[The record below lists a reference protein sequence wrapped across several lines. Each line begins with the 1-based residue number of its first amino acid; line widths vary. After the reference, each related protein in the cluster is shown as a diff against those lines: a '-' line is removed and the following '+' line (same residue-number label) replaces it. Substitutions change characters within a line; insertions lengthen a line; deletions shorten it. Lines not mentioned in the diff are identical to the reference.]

1 MDLGQLTWR
10 PERLI
15 CERFVDAALIGTREP
30 RLSWRVPAQA
40 GDEAVVA
47 SELRIAPS
55 PEELDAPACWRS
67 GWREGV
73 VGRWRYDGPAL
84 SSRDVRWWS
93 VRVRSTSGAA
103 SQWSEPARLEVGLLE
118 RSDWV
123 AAWIT
128 RPRAAGN
135 SRAAF
140 LLRRRFEVAVPVTS
154 ARMYLSALGVTRAH
168 LNGAVIGDGLLRPGW
183 TDYRRRVQ
191 YDRIELADFVRIG
204 ENVLV
209 VELAPG
215 WYAGRIADHAAAD
228 SAVPA
233 ALPELLAQ
241 IELETPS
248 GERLTIPSDESW
260 EWATSPITSSDLYD
274 GEDWDLRLADRGFA
288 EVGSPLCWEPVER
301 STGTAGELVA
311 PRAAPLRVID
321 RSLVNVQA
329 RADGTVL
336 IDSGRNDTGYLE
348 LVVAESAG
356 RTIEVRYAE
365 VLDPVGNLHRANL
378 RGARCADTFIC
389 KGGGEELLSPA
400 FSYRGYR
407 YAEVRGLGAAEHLR
421 AAHAVSIASALQRTG
436 WFRSGAPMLE
446 RIYELM
452 VCSLQANYVEVP
464 TDCPQ
469 RDERMGWLADAL
481 LFAPVAAYTFDVSGF
496 MAKWFDDI
504 LDART
509 PQGAFPDIAPRP
521 SARWPERSFDPGAP
535 AWSDAGILLPWLMY
549 ERYGD
554 EEVLERM
561 FPAMVEHLELIHRAN
576 PDGIWRHG
584 RGRDYGDWVPA
595 GPDTSHDLF
604 ATCWLYRSTAVA
616 ATIAGHLGKHAVQHR
631 LESQSRDVHAAFLA
645 NYVDAATGTVRDLE
659 PKGSAAAATF
669 APIVERETQTGYVM
683 ALALGL
689 LEGELAELAGE
700 RLAALV
706 RDAGGRLRTGFCG
719 SAFLP
724 AALERSGHAGL
735 AYGLMLQDEPP
746 SLGFMAKMGAT
757 SVWERWDGLD
767 RDGWPACPTMNSF
780 NHYAM
785 SSMLSWLIEG
795 VCGLRPVPGA
805 PALSAISFAPAI
817 SRRVP
822 SAGFRFEAP
831 QGTVELGWQWRGS
844 DRVHGSLRLPPGM
857 RARIASVVAV
867 DDDAAGAATT
877 DASTVTRD
885 VGPGEHEVTW
895 LLKA

>member
-1 MDLGQLTWR
+1 MDRGQLTWR
-10 PERLI
+10 PERLT

-30 RLSWRVPAQA
+30 RLSWRVPAEA
-40 GDEAVVA
+40 GEETVAA
-47 SELRIAPS
+47 SELRITPT
-55 PEELDAPACWRS
+55 PEELDTATAWTT
-67 GWREGV
+67 GWLEGV
-73 VGRWRYDGPAL
+73 SGQWRYRGPAL

-93 VRVRSTSGAA
+93 VRVRSTGGAT
-103 SQWSEPARLEVGLLE
+103 SPWSEPARFEVGLLE
-118 RSDWV
+118 RSDWI
-123 AAWIT
+123 ASWIT
-128 RPRAAGN
+128 RPRPAGN

-140 LLRRRFEVAVPVTS
+140 LLRRRFELASPVVA
-154 ARMYLSALGVTRAH
+154 ARAYLSALGVTRTH
-168 LNGAVIGDGLLRPGW
+168 LNGAAVGNGLLRPGW

-191 YDRIELADFVRIG
+191 YDRIELAEHLRVG

-215 WYAGRIADHAAAD
+215 WYAGRIADHSPSD
-228 SAVPA
+228 SAVAA

-241 IELETPS
+241 IELETAP
-248 GERLTIPSDESW
+248 GERRIIASDECW
-260 EWATSPITSSDLYD
+260 EWAPSPIISSDLYD
-274 GEDWDLRLADRGFA
+274 GEDWDLRVADQDFA
-288 EVGSPLCWEPVER
+288 EAGSSLRWEPVER
-301 STGTAGELVA
+301 SNGTAAVLVA
-311 PRAAPLRVID
+311 PRAAPLGVIA
-321 RSLVNVQA
+321 RSAVTTQA
-329 RADGTVL
+329 RADGTLLV
-336 IDSGRNDTGYLE
+336 DSGRNDTGYLE

-356 RTIEVRYAE
+356 RSVEVYYGE
-365 VLDPVGNLHRANL
+365 VLDPAGKLHRANL
-378 RGARCADTFIC
+378 RGARCADTFVC
-389 KGGGEELLSPA
+389 KGNGEEVLSPA

-407 YAEVRGLGAAEHLR
+407 YAELRGLSAPDRLH
-421 AAHAVSIASALQRTG
+421 AAHAVSIASSLQRTG
-436 WFRSGAPMLE
+436 WFRSGAPILE
-446 RIYELM
+446 QIYELM

-481 LFAPVAAYTFDVSGF
+481 LFAPVAAYTFDISAF

-509 PQGAFPDIAPRP
+509 PEGAFPDIAPRP
-521 SARWPERSFDPGAP
+521 SARWPGRSFDPGAP

-561 FPAMVEHLELIHRAN
+561 FPAMVEHLDLLHRAN
-576 PDGIWRHG
+576 PDGIWRHR
-584 RGRDYGDWVPA
+584 RGKDYGDWVPA

-616 ATIAGHLGKHAVQHR
+616 AKIAAQLGEHAIEQR
-631 LESQSRDVHAAFLA
+631 LDAQARSVRAAFLA
-645 NYVDAATGTVRDLE
+645 NYVDAPTGTVRDLE
-659 PKGSAAAATF
+659 PTGSAAAATF
-669 APIVERETQTGYVM
+669 APIVGSETQTGYVM
-683 ALALGL
+683 ALSLGL
-689 LEGELAELAGE
+689 LEGEVANLAGE

-724 AALERSGHAGL
+724 AALERAGHAGL

-767 RDGWPACPTMNSF
+767 ADGWPACPTMNSF

-785 SSMLSWLIEG
+785 SSMLSWLVEG
-795 VCGLRPVPGA
+795 VCGLRPIPGA
-805 PALSAISFAPAI
+805 PALSTIAFAPAL

-831 QGTVELGWQWRGS
+831 QGTIELGWEWQGG
-844 DRVHGSLRLPPGM
+844 DRVRGSLRLPTGM
-857 RARIASVVAV
+857 RARIASVIAV
-867 DDDAAGAATT
+867 DDDATGAAT
-877 DASTVTRD
+877 DAPAAGRD

-895 LLKA
+895 LVKA

>member
-1 MDLGQLTWR
+1 MDQGQLTWQ
-10 PERLI
+10 PERLT
-15 CERFVDAALIGTREP
+15 CERFVDTALIGTSEP
-30 RLSWRVPAQA
+30 HLSWRVPAQA
-40 GDEAVVA
+40 GDEAVAA
-47 SELRIAPS
+47 SELRVAALA
-55 PEELDAPACWRS
+55 EDLDAPNAWRS
-67 GWREGV
+67 GWLEGV
-73 VGRWRYDGPAL
+73 TGQWRYRGPSL

-93 VRVRSTSGAA
+93 VRVRSASGAA
-103 SQWSEPARLEVGLLE
+103 SQWSEPARFEVGLLE

-123 AAWIT
+123 ASWIT
-128 RPRAAGN
+128 RPRPTGN
-135 SRAAF
+135 SRATF
-140 LLRRRFEVAVPVTS
+140 LLRRRFELTAPVVA
-154 ARMYLSALGVTRAH
+154 ARAYLSALGVTRAH
-168 LNGAVIGDGLLRPGW
+168 LNGAPVGNGLLRPGW

-191 YDRIELADFVRIG
+191 YDRIELADHLRVG
-204 ENVLV
+204 DNVLV

-215 WYAGRIADHAAAD
+215 WYAGRIADHAASD
-228 SAVPA
+228 SAVAA

-241 IELETPS
+241 IELETAS
-248 GERLTIPSDESW
+248 GERLIVPSDERW
-260 EWATSPITSSDLYD
+260 EWAPSPIASSDLYD
-274 GEDWDLRLADRGFA
+274 GEDWDLRLADPSFSEA
-288 EVGSPLCWEPVER
+288 SSALLWEPVER
-301 STGTAGELVA
+301 STGTAAALVA
-311 PRAAPLRVID
+311 PRAAPLEVIA
-321 RSLVNVQA
+321 RSAVTSQA

-336 IDSGRNDTGYLE
+336 LDSGKNDTGYLE

-356 RTIEVRYAE
+356 RKIEVHYAE
-365 VLDPVGNLHRANL
+365 VLDPAGNLHRANL
-378 RGARCADTFIC
+378 RGARCVDTFVC
-389 KGGGEELLSPA
+389 KGDGEELLSPA

-407 YAEVRGLGAAEHLR
+407 YAEVRGLSAPDRLR
-421 AAHAVSIASALQRTG
+421 AAHAVSVASALQRTG
-436 WFRSGAPMLE
+436 WFRSGAPILE

-481 LFAPVAAYTFDVSGF
+481 LFAPVAAYTFDISAF

-509 PQGAFPDIAPRP
+509 PEGAFPDIAPRP
-521 SARWPERSFDPGAP
+521 SARWPGRSFDPGAP

-561 FPAMVEHLELIHRAN
+561 FPAMVEHLELIHHAN
-576 PDGIWRHG
+576 PDGIWRHR
-584 RGRDYGDWVPA
+584 RGKDYGDWVPA

-604 ATCWLYRSTAVA
+604 ATCWLYRSSAVVA
-616 ATIAGHLGKHAVQHR
+616 EIAGHLGEHAIEQRFDAHARTV
-631 LESQSRDVHAAFLA
+631 RDAFLA
-645 NYVDAATGTVRDLE
+645 NYVDADTGTVRDLE
-659 PKGSAAAATF
+659 PVGSRAAATF
-669 APIVERETQTGYVM
+669 APVVERETQTGYVM
-683 ALALGL
+683 ALSLGL
-689 LEGELAELAGE
+689 LEGEVANLAGE

-706 RDAGGRLRTGFCG
+706 REAGGRLRTGFCG

-767 RDGWPACPTMNSF
+767 PNGWPACPTMNSF

-805 PALSAISFAPAI
+805 PALSAIAFAPAV

-831 QGTVELGWQWRGS
+831 QGTVELGWEWQGN
-844 DRVHGSLRLPPGM
+844 DRIHGWLRLPPGI

-867 DDDAAGAATT
+867 DDDATGAAT
-877 DASTVTRD
+877 DAPATARD